1 MTGYRRRRQGA
12 GRRRLAIMLVA
23 GAVGVVL
30 VPRSA
35 TAQAGATSGDGPSR
49 AALLETARQG
59 RVPAVVPP
67 TKSAIEGG
75 DTDAGQE
82 VPFYYL
88 PTLGGAEQLRGI
100 PRVPIPGQPG
110 TPRDDPGV
118 LRRMP
123 VTVAAR
129 RGDLRLREMDVAY
142 GVGFRIHSNNAF
154 LARLDLAFSREGFIP
169 L

>member
-49 AALLETARQG
+49 AALLEAARQG

-75 DTDAGQE
+75 LDWYDTQTFLTKTLSGWNGIHLAGGSSDSGTTRHSSS
-82 VPFYYL
+82 VPN
-88 PTLGGAEQLRGI
+88 TGGARSG
-100 PRVPIPGQPG
+100 R
-110 TPRDDPGV
+110 
-118 LRRMP
+118 
-123 VTVAAR
+123 
-129 RGDLRLREMDVAY
+129 
-142 GVGFRIHSNNAF
+142 
-154 LARLDLAFSREGFIP
+154 
-169 L
+169 